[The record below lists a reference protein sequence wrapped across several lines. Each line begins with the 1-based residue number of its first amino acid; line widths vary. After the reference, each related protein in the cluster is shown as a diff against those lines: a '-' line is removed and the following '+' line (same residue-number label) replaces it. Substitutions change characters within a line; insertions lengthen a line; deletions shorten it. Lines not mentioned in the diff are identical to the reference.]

1 MGLCLMHL
9 VSGPLLAKSEV
20 LCLLVPLSGWLCDS
34 VGFLV
39 LLRPL
44 PGWLGSSSPFWT
56 FLVSKPV
63 LFCSERGVT
72 FMGYGHMFKW
82 IGVVHQQEQR
92 LGTITWVHLNCG
104 TLDDPCCKEGVCR
117 GGDPEPLCPLMSHS
131 VSRSVSPVC
140 LSFCPAVCNR
150 RPDFFLAGVAVG
162 RSLVAVGMQRRDGGQ
177 GAGQIKVWRCM
188 FCWIVCCLTAFDWV
202 EGKTF
207 ILGLKCACIRPF

>member
-1 MGLCLMHL
+1 MWDVIKEFLCNR
-9 VSGPLLAKSEV
+9 P
-20 LCLLVPLSGWLCDS
+20 LCDLGLHLTWHVATHCS
-34 VGFLV
+34 VEMAKGTVRV
-39 LLRPL
+39 LALL
-44 PGWLGSSSPFWT
+44 SF
-56 FLVSKPV
+56 
-63 LFCSERGVT
+63 SERGVT
-72 FMGYGHMFKW
+72 YGHMFKW

-140 LSFCPAVCNR
+140 LSFCPAVCNP
-150 RPDFFLAGVAVG
+150 RPDFFLVGVAVG

-188 FCWIVCCLTAFDWV
+188 FCWIVCCLTTFEWV
-202 EGKTF
+202 EGKNF
-207 ILGLKCACIRPF
+207 ILGPVSYTHLRAHET